1 MFAHGSAV
9 AVRAAAQ
16 HQYLYDADGSLLL
29 RHSPD
34 TTTLYAG
41 DEEITLKKD
50 ATSADGVRYISVAG
64 ETVATHSS
72 DGHFTYLIPDRQ
84 GTGTL
89 AIDAQTQ
96 QVTRRPA
103 RPATSP
109 EPGSGNGGTPTVPR
123 TTTRA

>member
-1 MFAHGSAV
+1 M

-16 HQYLYDADGSLLL
+16 HQYLYDADGSFLL

-34 TTTLYAG
+34 TTTLFAG
-41 DEEITLKKD
+41 YEEITLKKD
-50 ATSADGVRYISVAG
+50 ATSADGVRYISIAG

-84 GTGTL
+84 GTGPWPSTP
-89 AIDAQTQ
+89 
-96 QVTRRPA
+96 RPSRSPAASTNPSA

-109 EPGSGNGGTPTVPR
+109 EPGSGNGGTPAVPR